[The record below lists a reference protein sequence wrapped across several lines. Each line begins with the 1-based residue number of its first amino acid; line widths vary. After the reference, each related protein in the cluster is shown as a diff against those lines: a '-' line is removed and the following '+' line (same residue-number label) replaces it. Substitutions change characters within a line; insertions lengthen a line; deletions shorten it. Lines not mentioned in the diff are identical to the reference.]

1 METNGPHC
9 IALPGPVTSSRSFEK
24 PYKAGWFMKACSLAN
39 SKVLNKDSE
48 SVGWKPTDPVMLAEG
63 WNSFGGLE
71 A

>member
-1 METNGPHC
+1 
-9 IALPGPVTSSRSFEK
+9 
-24 PYKAGWFMKACSLAN
+24 MKAFSLAN
-39 SKVLNKDSE
+39 SKALNKDAE